1 MPVANTKKEQSNM
14 LKIFH
19 TADLHLDS
27 PFSSL
32 PTAKSE
38 ERREGLRRTFMK
50 MMEYAAREAV
60 DLILISGD
68 LFDCSYISRD
78 TSQILSKCFGAVSC
92 PVVISPGNHDPY
104 TPGSIY
110 ASGILP
116 GNVYIFKTESPSKF
130 DFPGLGVRVWGS
142 AFTRER
148 YDGSVLASIFSLPED
163 RINILCQHGDTRS
176 PLSHHAPLSPR
187 DIAYKGFTYA
197 ALGHVHVA
205 PDPVVI
211 GETTVAYPG
220 CPEGR
225 SFDEPDFGGALLVTI
240 EDKKTRLEKIRFAER
255 RYMVEQ
261 LDVTGA
267 DNDSFVAGKIRELI
281 REKGYSGDTALR
293 IILVGE
299 VSLGYKPN
307 TDALAADCAGELY
320 LLEVRERTLPC
331 FDAGYLEDDL
341 SLRGVLYRVLA
352 EKMRQGSEYDR
363 QVAAAALRY
372 GLAALD
378 GRPVV

>member
-1 MPVANTKKEQSNM
+1 M

-176 PLSHHAPLSPR
+176 PPAPRPSPR

-211 GETTVAYPG
+211 GRPPSPIPAAPRGAATSWT
-220 CPEGR
+220 
-225 SFDEPDFGGALLVTI
+225 GGALLVTI
-240 EDKKTRLEKIRFAER
+240 EDKKTRLENQVR
-255 RYMVEQ
+255 RTQVHGWQ

-331 FDAGYLEDDL
+331 FDAGYLEEDL